1 MNRPS
6 LFATLVLPVLAVAAV
21 TACGGDD
28 SGRRIV
34 RITQTDEACMPEV
47 IEAKAG
53 EKLRFEVKNEGKK
66 DHEVEG
72 IDGTRLEELLVPAG
86 RTRRINY
93 TVPGEEGVRKI
104 KCYIPGGS
112 ATIIEVRISG
122 SAASGGEDD
131 EGDGGGAGTRV
142 TTRDP
147 LDTIRVRLSDY
158 KVEPDRTKAA
168 TAGPI
173 RFIAENVSRG
183 EVHELAVLRVLP
195 DGGFENTGEVENL
208 DAGATGEITLDL
220 PPGKYVLACLIVPGQ
235 AGSKVDHFAEGMKL
249 DFEVP

>member
-1 MNRPS
+1 MHRPS
-6 LFATLVLPVLAVAAV
+6 LLVGALAALLAASVLA
-21 TACGGDD
+21 ACSGDD

-34 RITQTDEACMPEV
+34 RITQADDACTPEV

-53 EKLRFEVKNEGKK
+53 EKLRFEVKNTGKK

-86 RTRRINY
+86 RTRSINY
-93 TVPGEEGVRKI
+93 TVPGQEGVRKI

-122 SAASGGEDD
+122 SAASGGDD
-131 EGDGGGAGTRV
+131 DAGDGAGAGTRV
-142 TTRDP
+142 TTKEP
-147 LDTIRVRLSDY
+147 LDTVRVRLSDY
-158 KVEPDRTKAA
+158 KIEPDKPRSA

-173 RFIAENVSRG
+173 KFIAENVSPG

-195 DGGFENTGEVENL
+195 DGGLENTGEVENL
-208 DAGATGEITLDL
+208 DPGASGDITLDL